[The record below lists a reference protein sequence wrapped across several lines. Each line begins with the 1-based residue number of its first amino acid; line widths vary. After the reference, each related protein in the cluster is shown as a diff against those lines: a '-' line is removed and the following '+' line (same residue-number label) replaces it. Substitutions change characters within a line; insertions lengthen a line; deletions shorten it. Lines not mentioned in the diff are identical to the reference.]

1 MWQRLGS
8 SVIKYRLVL
17 LIALFAVTGIM
28 GYFANKVKLSY
39 EFGKAIPTDNPKY
52 KDYVAFR
59 KKFGDDGNVLVIA
72 VKTDKFFQLDYF
84 KAYNKM
90 LGQLKQVHNVTSII
104 SVPAAI
110 NLQKDSLTEKLK
122 PVKIFDD
129 NISTQA
135 ALDSA
140 KNIFLNLPFYKSRLY
155 NPETNCYQQ
164 TERPW
169 A

>member
-8 SVIKYRLVL
+8 SVIKYRLIL
-17 LIALFAVTGIM
+17 LIALFAVTGVM
-28 GYFANKVKLSY
+28 GYFAKKVKLSY

-52 KDYVAFR
+52 QDYVSFR

-90 LGQLKQVHNVTSII
+90 LGELRQVHNVTNII

-110 NLQKDSLTEKLK
+110 NLQKDTLTEKLN

-129 NISTQA
+129 NISTQVE
-135 ALDSA
+135 LDSA
-140 KNIFLNLPFYKSRLY
+140 KKSFSKPALL
-155 NPETNCYQQ
+155 C
-164 TERPW
+164 RPLI
-169 A
+169 